1 MSFKLYDILSS
12 LIPGFIIL
20 VASMYMLNIEYN
32 KDYAIPYTALAFLIG
47 YIINA
52 LCSWLENVYY
62 WTWGG
67 KPSTRLLE
75 GKDMWKVRFYEATKV
90 KDYLLEEVKDP
101 SASNDKLFHEA
112 MRYANG
118 KSDSRVD
125 DFNAH
130 YAFSRSLLTTT
141 LVAIIFVA
149 IKQHDNWLFY
159 VIAFPSL
166 FVVWFRCKQRAY
178 YYSREVLNEY
188 LKSKRSSIRAIR

>member
-1 MSFKLYDILSS
+1 MNFKFYDILSS
-12 LIPGFIIL
+12 LVPGFIIL
-20 VASMYMLNIEYN
+20 AASMYMLNIEYN
-32 KDYAIPYTALAFLIG
+32 KDYVLPYTALAFLIG

-52 LCSWLENVYY
+52 ICSWLEDIYY

-67 KPSTRLLE
+67 KPSTKLLD
-75 GKDMWKVRFYEATKV
+75 GKDMWKVRFYESKKV

-112 MRYANG
+112 MRHANG
-118 KSDSRVD
+118 KSESRVD

-141 LVAIIFVA
+141 LIAVIFIA
-149 IKQHDNWLFY
+149 FKQYDNWLFY
-159 VIAFPSL
+159 IIAIPSL

-188 LKSKRSSIRAIR
+188 LKGKRPTIRAVR

>member
-1 MSFKLYDILSS
+1 MNFKFYDILSS
-12 LIPGFIIL
+12 LVPGFIIL
-20 VASMYMLNIEYN
+20 AASMYVLNIEYN
-32 KDYAIPYTALAFLIG
+32 KDYVLPYTALAFLVG

-52 LCSWLENVYY
+52 ICSWLEGIYY

-67 KPSTRLLE
+67 KPSTMLLD
-75 GKDMWKVRFYEATKV
+75 GKDMWKVRFYESNRV
-90 KDYLLEEVKDP
+90 KEHLLEELKDTN
-101 SASNDKLFHEA
+101 ASNDKLFHEA

-141 LVAIIFVA
+141 LMAIIFIA
-149 IKQHDNWLFY
+149 FRQYDNWLFY
-159 VIAFPSL
+159 VIAIPSF

-178 YYSREVLNEY
+178 YYAREVLNEY
-188 LKSKRSSIRAIR
+188 LKGKRSTIRAVR